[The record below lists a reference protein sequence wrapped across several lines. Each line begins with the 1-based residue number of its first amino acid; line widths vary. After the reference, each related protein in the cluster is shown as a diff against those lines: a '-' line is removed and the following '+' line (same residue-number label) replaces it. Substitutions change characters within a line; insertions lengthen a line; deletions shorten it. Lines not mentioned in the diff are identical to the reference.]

1 VAAVRSKYFL
11 PTDYAGL
18 TNEAMG
24 LIEFPTFA
32 EYERYRA
39 ALAND
44 PEHKKNLAQLE
55 QSGASVAMTRSIIQ
69 RIPHGT

>member
-1 VAAVRSKYFL
+1 
-11 PTDYAGL
+11 
-18 TNEAMG
+18 MG